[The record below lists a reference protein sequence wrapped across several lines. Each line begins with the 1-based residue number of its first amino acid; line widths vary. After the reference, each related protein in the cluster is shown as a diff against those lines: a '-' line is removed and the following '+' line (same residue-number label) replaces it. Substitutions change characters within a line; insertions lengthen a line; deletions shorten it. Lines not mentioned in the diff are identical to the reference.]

1 MKELTQ
7 ALRDLNEAAYAA
19 IRAGK
24 DIALYPRLDR
34 VTLRDIARMTDI
46 MVETPMK
53 PEEDE

>member
-34 VTLRDIARMTDI
+34 VTLRDIARMT
-46 MVETPMK
+46 EWSK
-53 PEEDE
+53 PR